1 MEKIININFHSRVIA
16 IEESAY
22 EALRQYTDSLRRHF
36 AGEESSEEIVTD
48 IENRIAELLAGRLK
62 QGAPCINVADLNAV
76 IDSIGRIED
85 IKAAEGEEPKQ
96 QHQQQQ
102 RSFGNGSTAQQPNV
116 GMHNDRFYRN
126 ADDKII
132 AGVCRGLADR
142 MNIDPVVVRIIF
154 VIFFGAF
161 FWIYLLLW
169 LILPSQSN
177 NTYITRRLFRNP
189 DDKQIAGVCGGLA
202 KYFHTDAWK
211 VRLLF
216 LLPLIFS
223 GVVSSLHPFAWHWGF
238 GPGVFAGSLGSS
250 FFLLYIIL
258 WIAVPYATTDT
269 EKMEMRGERI
279 DINSIKAATQARGGA
294 PVLPPRGSGL
304 GRVLGIVF
312 KAFFILIAGSI
323 ALGLFGGLIGVVFAG
338 AVAMPFTQF
347 FIEGW
352 EQHALLWT
360 GVVLSMGIP
369 LLALIVWLIRRI
381 AGVRTQRHYLG
392 YVFAVLWIIGITS
405 ALITV
410 GTIMRNFSTKSV
422 TEQEITIQQPTTGI
436 MYVGV
441 ANDHILHTRH
451 FGRWFGD
458 WDEEDDVPFRIVND
472 DSLWLNTVQVH
483 VDQSPDSLY
492 HVYMMRS
499 SRGNTNAEARTFAE
513 HISFDVQQRDSLIT
527 LPRGFVISRKDKFRN
542 QQVRVTVEVPT
553 GKTIQVSSEVDNFAW
568 FSMDETNGGYNI
580 HDDWNDDSHRYSNDG
595 TYIMTATGLK
605 RKLDT
610 TSTSNRSTE
619 DSSKHSDY

>member
-22 EALRQYTDSLRRHF
+22 EALKQYTGSLRRHF
-36 AGEESSEEIVTD
+36 ADEESSEEIVTD

-62 QGAPCINVADLNAV
+62 QGAPCINIADLNAV

-85 IKAAEGEEPKQ
+85 IKAAEGDPQ
-96 QHQQQQ
+96 QQDQQ
-102 RSFGNGSTAQQPNV
+102 RSAGSSTSQQQPFTTA
-116 GMHNDRFYRN
+116 HSDRFYRN

-177 NTYITRRLFRNP
+177 NTHITRRLFRNP
-189 DDKQIAGVCGGLA
+189 DDKQVAGVCGGLA
-202 KYFHTDAWK
+202 KYFHTDSWK
-211 VRLLF
+211 VRTLF

-223 GVVSSLHPFAWHWGF
+223 GVLSSLHPFAWHWGF

-294 PVLPPRGSGL
+294 PVQQPRGSGL
-304 GRVLGIVF
+304 GRVLGIIF

-323 ALGLFGGLIGVVFAG
+323 ALGLFGGLIGMVFAG
-338 AVAMPFTQF
+338 SVAMPFTRF
-347 FIEGW
+347 FLDGW
-352 EQHALLWT
+352 EQHVLLWT

-369 LLALIVWLIRRI
+369 LLALIVWIIRRI

-392 YVFAVLWIIGITS
+392 YVFAVLWFIGVTCS
-405 ALITV
+405 LITAANV
-410 GTIMRNFSTKSV
+410 VHNFTDKAV
-422 TEQEITIQQPTTGI
+422 TEQEVTVQQPTGGTL
-436 MYVGV
+436 YLGV
-441 ANDHILHTRH
+441 AGDGSSLHSKH
-451 FGRWFGD
+451 YSRWFGD
-458 WDEEDDVPFRIVND
+458 WDEEDDVPFRLVND
-472 DSLWLNTVQVH
+472 DSMWLNTVRVTLE
-483 VDQSPDSLY
+483 QSNDSLF
-492 HVYMMRS
+492 HVYKACS
-499 SRGNTNAEARTFAE
+499 SRGGTSSEARTFAG
-513 HISFDVQQRDSLIT
+513 HIVFEIQQHDSVINM
-527 LPRGFVISRKDKFRN
+527 PRGFVISRKDRFRN
-542 QQVRVTVEVPT
+542 QQVLITVEVPV
-553 GKTIQVSSEVDNFAW
+553 GKAVQVSGDVDDYSW
-568 FSMDETNGGYNI
+568 FTIDNDGHGGYEMESWDN
-580 HDDWNDDSHRYSNDG
+580 DSHRYGNDNIY
-595 TYIMTATGLK
+595 TMTPNGL
-605 RKLDT
+605 RKKFDT
-610 TSTSNRSTE
+610 TSTNNRPVE
-619 DSSKHSDY
+619 DTSKSSDY